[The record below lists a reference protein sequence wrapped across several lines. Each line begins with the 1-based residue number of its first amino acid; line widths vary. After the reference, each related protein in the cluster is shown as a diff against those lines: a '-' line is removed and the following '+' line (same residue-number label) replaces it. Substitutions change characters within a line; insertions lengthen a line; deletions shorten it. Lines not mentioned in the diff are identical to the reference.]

1 MTVHRVL
8 NISVTSSPDAPV
20 LMLQEIN
27 LIDSTAGSLQWWVFD
42 ADGVIPEQNE
52 IQVNG
57 TTIEN
62 LTHSCVYDSNDLTN
76 RCLSMLPLPES
87 HNGTVEV
94 RVSVYDAEIGA
105 NTVAYIT
112 VNMTPSINEPVVIV
126 DSNDSDLGS
135 LTFYIFGFGAVAF
148 VILIVLFVVLR
159 DASTSPKTI
168 PTELE
173 SPEPSVEEDAPASVG
188 LLARA
193 KQQQ

>member
-1 MTVHRVL
+1 
-8 NISVTSSPDAPV
+8 
-20 LMLQEIN
+20 
-27 LIDSTAGSLQWWVFD
+27 
-42 ADGVIPEQNE
+42 
-52 IQVNG
+52 
-57 TTIEN
+57 
-62 LTHSCVYDSNDLTN
+62 
-76 RCLSMLPLPES
+76 MLPLPES

-148 VILIVLFVVLR
+148 VILILLFVVLR
-159 DASTSPKTI
+159 DGSTSPKTI

>member
-1 MTVHRVL
+1 
-8 NISVTSSPDAPV
+8 
-20 LMLQEIN
+20 MLQEIN